1 MFNNTPAFRYLNLNE
16 SDIRSTLDEN
26 LHKAYM
32 LGRKKMARFVTSS
45 FFNKETN
52 TTEIEFQILQF
63 LDQLYDTWILRK
75 VRGLNAEVLSV
86 FIISLVNFVKERQKS
101 ICISWCFGIND
112 FC

>member
-1 MFNNTPAFRYLNLNE
+1 
-16 SDIRSTLDEN
+16 
-26 LHKAYM
+26 
-32 LGRKKMARFVTSS
+32 MARFVTSS

-75 VRGLNAEVLSV
+75 VRGLNAKVLSV
-86 FIISLVNFVKERQKS
+86 FIISLGNFVKERHKS
-101 ICISWCFGIND
+101 IFISWCFGIND

>member
-1 MFNNTPAFRYLNLNE
+1 MYFLVIGISKYSMLMFNNTLTFRYLNLNE

-45 FFNKETN
+45 FFSKDTN

-75 VRGLNAEVLSV
+75 V
-86 FIISLVNFVKERQKS
+86 
-101 ICISWCFGIND
+101 
-112 FC
+112 